1 VSEREDLLRAY
12 WRELGYLRRMGSAFA
27 ETYPK
32 VAGRLELGSDVSPD
46 PHVERLIE
54 SFAFLT
60 ARIQHNLDSEF
71 PETAVELLN
80 ILHPHYLNPVP
91 SMAIAR
97 FDVDPQRGKITSGF
111 EVPKHTSLFA
121 ASSPEPEGPICR
133 FRTCYPVVLWPV
145 EVTYAGFESV
155 DQFDFLDAAAGGA
168 KIATVLR
175 LRLEARAGTLGD
187 LEMDRLRFYL
197 DGDRMLVHQLYEL
210 IFCQARGVVLL
221 PEAGD
226 RGGRGER
233 RAPVRL
239 GADALQPVGFGR
251 DEEVLP
257 YPPFSQP
264 GYRLLQEYF
273 TFPEKFLFVDIAGL
287 GAHGAHKAMDILILL
302 DRSPRERLPIDRDN
316 FLLGCTPIINLF
328 PRTSE
333 PIRVDHKRTE
343 YPLVPDGR
351 RERFTEIHSIR
362 MVSSSSDPRNRT
374 RIYEPFYSFN
384 HHMAESGQK
393 AFWHSRREASLRK
406 DVPGTQMV
414 LSLVDLDFRPY
425 LPPSETVY
433 AHTLCTNRRLAEQLL
448 VGALLQTDVSAPVS
462 RIVCQ
467 TRPTP
472 QLDPPSDGSTLWR
485 LISHLSLNYLSFSN
499 DEDSLKA
506 LREILK
512 LYSFSERAPVHHEI
526 QGIRHMALRKV
537 MQRVGRDAWRGFCR
551 GTEVTLTFD
560 EESYVGGGAFLLA
573 SVLNRFLALYASV
586 NSFTQLAIQ
595 SKQREGVW
603 KRWPSMAGEQMVL

>member
-1 VSEREDLLRAY
+1 MSALSEREDLLRAY
-12 WRELGYLRRMGSAFA
+12 WRELGYLRRMGTAFA

-71 PETAVELLN
+71 PEIAVELLN

-97 FDVDPQRGKITSGF
+97 VDVDPERGKITSGF
-111 EVPKHTSLFA
+111 TIPKHTQLFA
-121 ASSPEPEGPICR
+121 AASPEPEGPVCR
-133 FRTCYPVVLWPV
+133 FRTCYPVTLWPV
-145 EVTYAGFESV
+145 EVTYAGFEST
-155 DQFDFLDAAAGGA
+155 DQFDFLDSAADVG
-168 KIATVLR
+168 TVLR
-175 LRLEARAGTLGD
+175 LRLEARAGSLAD

-197 DGDRMLVHQLYEL
+197 DGDRMLVHALYEL
-210 IFCQARGVVLL
+210 LFCQCRGVALL
-221 PEAGD
+221 PDPERAG
-226 RGGRGER
+226 R
-233 RAPVRL
+233 RRPVRL
-239 GADALQPVGFGR
+239 PASVLHPVGFGR

-264 GYRLLQEYF
+264 GYRLVQEYF
-273 TFPEKFLFVDIAGL
+273 TFPEKLLFVDVAGL
-287 GAHGAHKAMDILILL
+287 SAHGAQQAVDILILL
-302 DRSPRERLPIDRDN
+302 DRSPKDRLPVDRDT
-316 FLLGCTPIINLF
+316 FVLGCTPIINLF
-328 PRTSE
+328 PRTTE
-333 PIRVDHKRTE
+333 PIRLDHRRTE
-343 YPLVPDGR
+343 YPLVPDAR
-351 RERFTEIHSIR
+351 REKVTEIHSILA
-362 MVSSSSDPRNRT
+362 VSGSSDPRNRT

-384 HHMAESGQK
+384 HHMAERNHK
-393 AFWHSRREASLRK
+393 TFWHARRTPSLRK
-406 DVPGTQMV
+406 DVAGSEMV
-414 LSLVDLDFRPY
+414 LSLVDLDFKPY

-448 VGALLQTDVSAPVS
+448 TGALLQTDISVPAA
-462 RIVCQ
+462 RIVCL

-512 LYSFSERAPVHHEI
+512 LYSFSEHAPVQHQI
-526 QGIRHMALRKV
+526 QGIRSLSLKKIVH
-537 MQRVGRDAWRGFCR
+537 RVGAEAWRGFCR

-560 EESYVGGGAFLLA
+560 ESAYVGGGAFLLSA
-573 SVLNRFLALYASV
+573 VLSRFFALYSSV
-586 NSFTQLAIQ
+586 NSFTQLV
-595 SKQREGVW
+595 SKSQQREGVW

>member
-1 VSEREDLLRAY
+1 VSEKDDLLRAY

-27 ETYPK
+27 QTYPK
-32 VAGRLELGSDVSPD
+32 VAGRLELGSDASPD

-91 SMAIAR
+91 SMAVAR
-97 FDVDPQRGKITSGF
+97 FDVDPERGKITSGF
-111 EVPKHTSLFA
+111 EVPKHTALFA
-121 ASSPEPEGPICR
+121 TSSPEPEGPVCR
-133 FRTCYPVVLWPV
+133 FRTCYPVVLWPI

-155 DQFDFLDAAAGGA
+155 DQFDFLDTAAGVG
-168 KIATVLR
+168 TVLR
-175 LRLEARAGTLGD
+175 LRLEARAGTLAD
-187 LEMDRLRFYL
+187 LELDRLRFYL

-221 PEAGD
+221 PEGD
-226 RGGRGER
+226 HR
-233 RAPVRL
+233 RVPVRL
-239 GADALQPVGFGR
+239 GAEALQPVGFGR
-251 DEEVLP
+251 NEEVLP

-264 GYRLLQEYF
+264 AYRLLQEYF
-273 TFPEKFLFVDIAGL
+273 TFPEKFLFVDLAGL
-287 GAHGAHKAMDILILL
+287 GAHGSQKAVDVLILL
-302 DRSPRERLPIDRDN
+302 NRSPRERLPIDRDT
-316 FLLGCTPIINLF
+316 FVLGCTPIINLF
-328 PRTSE
+328 PRTTE
-333 PIRVDHKRTE
+333 PIRVDHRRTE
-343 YPLVPDGR
+343 YPLVPDAR
-351 RERFTEIHSIR
+351 RERHTEIHSIL

-384 HHMAESGQK
+384 HQMAERGHN
-393 AFWHSRREASLRK
+393 AFWHARREASLRK
-406 DVPGTQMV
+406 DVPGTEMV

-448 VGALLQTDVSAPVS
+448 VGALLQADVAAPVS

-467 TRPTP
+467 NRPTP

-526 QGIRHMALRKV
+526 QGIRRMALKKV
-537 MQRVGRDAWRGFCR
+537 MHRVGRDAWRGFCR

-560 EESYVGGGAFLLA
+560 EDAYVGGGAFLLA
-573 SVLNRFLALYASV
+573 SVLNRFLALYASI
-586 NSFTQLAIQ
+586 NSFTQLVIRSQ
-595 SKQREGVW
+595 QREGEW